1 MPLLGDKG
9 GSTIGKGDKIHQVSV
24 IPQPPVQLHC
34 HGRMGRVSLSSGI
47 RRCADSERLRR

>member
-47 RRCADSERLRR
+47 RRCADSARLRR